1 MRTAKVTFAAMIL
14 LASTTMIASSSFAA
28 DTPAKDPAKDQQDK
42 KQPAE
47 GTAPLKFYGP
57 VTKVDKDAKT
67 FTVGENT
74 YVVVPESKLTK
85 AEKDATLADA
95 AVGEPARGS
104 YVKTIDGKNQITKV
118 RFGKK
123 AGGKAGGSKGGGK
136 NKDAAKKEGETQK
149 EPAKEPAKEAAK

>member
-14 LASTTMIASSSFAA
+14 LASTTMIASPSFAA
-28 DTPAKDPAKDQQDK
+28 DAPAKDQQDK

-74 YVVVPESKLTK
+74 YVVASESKLTK
-85 AEKDATLADA
+85 DDKDVTLSDSF
-95 AVGEPARGS
+95 VGEPARGS

-136 NKDAAKKEGETQK
+136 NKDAAKKDGEAQ
-149 EPAKEPAKEAAK
+149 KEPAKEAAK